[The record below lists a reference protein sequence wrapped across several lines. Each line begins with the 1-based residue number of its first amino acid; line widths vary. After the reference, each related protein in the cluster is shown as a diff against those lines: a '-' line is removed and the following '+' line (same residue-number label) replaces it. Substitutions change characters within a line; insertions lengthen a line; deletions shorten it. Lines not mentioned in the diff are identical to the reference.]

1 LTDKEQNNSNT
12 GLGINHNPLI
22 TVISVNYNSSI
33 SDVTSTI
40 QSVLNQNY
48 SNLEYIIVDG
58 ASTNGSLEY
67 IQSLNIKNLILHSQK
82 DSGIY
87 EAMNKGINLAKGDW
101 ILMMNM
107 GDTFVDDKFLL
118 SRIVESGKLSNAGIV
133 YGNTLMVKGD
143 LKYIKKYQPILK
155 DNIVFGVLKLNHQ
168 SMFTHHSIFKK
179 LGLFD
184 EKRFK
189 IGADFYW
196 LNKVL
201 HHLGSDA
208 FIYIDEI
215 IAIFKEEGLSSNQ
228 INFKK
233 MHEENRI
240 LLTDFSNK
248 YWLLMNELLYLIS
261 KIKTVVYSKLI
272 NHPKVYVFY
281 RKIKYFKSTKVV
293 NLD

>member
-12 GLGINHNPLI
+12 NLDIHQTPLI
-22 TVISVNYNSSI
+22 TVISVNYNSTL
-33 SDVTSTI
+33 SDVENTI
-40 QSVLNQNY
+40 NSVINQDY
-48 SNLEYIIVDG
+48 SKIEYIIIDG

-67 IQSLNIKNLILHSQK
+67 IKSRSIRNLILHSQK

-87 EAMNKGINLAKGDW
+87 EAMNNGIQMASGEW

-107 GDTFVDDKFLL
+107 GDTFSEDKNLL
-118 SRIVESGKLSNAGIV
+118 SRIVQSGKLAKPGIV
-133 YGNTLMVKGD
+133 YGNTLMVKGE
-143 LKYIKKYQPILK
+143 LKYIKKYQAVLQ
-155 DNIVFGVLKLNHQ
+155 DNIIFGVLKLNHQ
-168 SMFTHHSIFKK
+168 SLFTHQSIFKN

-201 HHLGSDA
+201 FHLGPA
-208 FIYIDEI
+208 VFVYIDET
-215 IAIFKEEGLSSNQ
+215 IAVFKEEGLSSNP

-240 LLTDFSNK
+240 LLKDFSNQ
-248 YWLLMNELLYLIS
+248 YWLFINEIIYLIS
-261 KIKTVVYSKLI
+261 KIKTLFYSQLSK
-272 NHPKVYVFY
+272 HPKVYFYY
-281 RKIKYFKSTKVV
+281 RKLKYFRSTKVL